1 MPVRR
6 RAPRRRLIPRGPAI
20 TPRGLAATP
29 HGPATTGPRRPA
41 RHDRPP
47 RPARAAQRGVGLSR
61 RPTLMV
67 ISVAAV
73 ALSLVA
79 SACGSKTNTAAGN
92 PASAASAG
100 VSGTLNWEW
109 ELPTSWDPVT
119 STAGWDVHVLGLVYA
134 SITALSP
141 SGDVKPGL
149 ASSWKYAAGGKSVTF
164 TLRPG
169 LKFTD
174 GAPLNAQAVEQNIH
188 RGQTQQNS
196 TIASELAV
204 ISKVV
209 VNSPVSFTLDLTQT
223 DYQVPYLL
231 AGKDGMLVS
240 PKAFKSV
247 TKIPT
252 NPVGAGPFK
261 LTSYVPDS
269 HADLVRNAG
278 YWDADQIHV
287 ANFTVQDITDPSQI
301 LAALESGQV
310 NVAYIAGNQV
320 AAAKAAGFKIAVIPS
335 EVVNELDIQTT
346 TKPFSNPD
354 VVKALNYAINRQA
367 IVQVQASGYG
377 TAAYQPFPKG
387 FVGYDASLASL
398 YPYNPQ
404 KAKSLLAAAGYP
416 HGIKITLDSVSI
428 DDAIAEQLQGQLAQ
442 AGIAATIKNVPLDT
456 ETQYLYIDKTLP
468 LTVDGTAGRTS
479 PVEMLDVLY
488 SQQGLMNVDGKTATT
503 PIAVSKAL
511 DNILTVPLTSAGY
524 AAALQNTVR
533 TAVLGEP
540 IHIWLYT
547 NPRIFAYSPKVSGI
561 PFDLVQQR
569 WEGVRVAS

>member
-1 MPVRR
+1 M
-6 RAPRRRLIPRGPAI
+6 L
-20 TPRGLAATP
+20 
-29 HGPATTGPRRPA
+29 
-41 RHDRPP
+41 
-47 RPARAAQRGVGLSR
+47 
-61 RPTLMV
+61 
-67 ISVAAV
+67 
-73 ALSLVA
+73 A
-79 SACGSKTNTAAGN
+79 SACSASSSTAGD

-100 VSGTLNWEW
+100 VSGTINWEW

-134 SITALSP
+134 SITTLSP

-149 ASSWKYAAGGKSVTF
+149 ASSWKYGPDGKSVTF

-174 GAPLNAQAVEQNIH
+174 GTPLNAEAVKANIA
-188 RGQTQQNS
+188 RAQTQQNS
-196 TIASELAV
+196 TISSELAV
-204 ISKVV
+204 ISKVI
-209 VNSPVSFTLDLTQT
+209 VNSPVSFTLDLAQT

-231 AGKDGMLVS
+231 AGKDGMMVS
-240 PKAFKSV
+240 PAAFKNA

-252 NPVGAGPFK
+252 NPAGAGPFK

-269 HADLVRNAG
+269 HADLVRNPG
-278 YWDADQIHV
+278 YWDAGAIHV
-287 ANFTVQDITDPSQI
+287 ANFTVQDITEPSQI
-301 LAALESGQV
+301 MAALQAGQV

-346 TKPFSNPD
+346 ARPFNNPD
-354 VVKALNYAINRQA
+354 VLEAINYAINRQA
-367 IVQVQASGYG
+367 IVQVQAAGYG
-377 TAAYQPFPKG
+377 TPAYQPFPKG
-387 FVGYDASLASL
+387 FVGYDPSLANL
-398 YPYNPQ
+398 YPYDPA
-404 KAKSLLAAAGYP
+404 KAKKLLAAAGYP
-416 HGIKITLDSVSI
+416 HGIKITLDSVST
-428 DDAIAEQLQGQLAQ
+428 DDPVAEQIQGQLAQ
-442 AGIAATIKNVPLDT
+442 AGITATIKDVPIDT

-468 LTVDGTAGRTS
+468 FTVDGTAGRTS

-503 PIAVSKAL
+503 PIGVSRAL
-511 DNILTVPLTSAGY
+511 DTILTVPLDSPGY

-540 IHIWLYT
+540 VHIWLYT

>member
-6 RAPRRRLIPRGPAI
+6 REARRI
-20 TPRGLAATP
+20 T
-29 HGPATTGPRRPA
+29 
-41 RHDRPP
+41 
-47 RPARAAQRGVGLSR
+47 
-61 RPTLMV
+61 
-67 ISVAAV
+67 
-73 ALSLVA
+73 LSLIIFVTATVLAMLA
-79 SACGSKTNTAAGN
+79 SACSSGPSSSTTS
-92 PASAASAG
+92 ASAAAAG

-134 SITALSP
+134 SITTLDPA
-141 SGDVKPGL
+141 GDVKPGL
-149 ASSWKYAAGGKSVTF
+149 ASSWKYGADGKSVTF

-174 GAPLNAQAVEQNIH
+174 GTALNAAAVKANIV

-196 TIASELAV
+196 TIASELSV
-204 ISKVV
+204 VSKVV
-209 VNSPVSFTLDLTQT
+209 VNSPLSFTLDLTQT

-231 AGKDGMLVS
+231 AGKDGMMVS
-240 PKAFKSV
+240 PAAFKSV

-269 HADLVRNAG
+269 HADLIRNAG
-278 YWDADQIHV
+278 YWDASAIHI
-287 ANFTVQDITDPSQI
+287 ANFTVQDITEPSQI
-301 LAALESGQV
+301 LAALQSGQV

-346 TKPFSNPD
+346 TKPFTSPD
-354 VVKALNYAINRQA
+354 VVEAINYAINRQA

-377 TAAYQPFPKG
+377 TPAYQPFPKG
-387 FVGYDASLASL
+387 FVGYDPSLGNL
-398 YPYNPQ
+398 YPYDPA
-404 KAKSLLAAAGYP
+404 KAKKLLAAAGYP
-416 HGIKITLDSVSI
+416 HGIKITLDSVSE
-428 DDAIAEQLQGQLAQ
+428 DDPIAEQIQGQLAE
-442 AGIAATIKNVPLDT
+442 AGITATIKDVPVDT

-468 LTVDGTAGRTS
+468 LTIDGTAGRTS

-488 SQQGLMNVDGKTATT
+488 SQQGLMNVDGKSSTT
-503 PIAVSKAL
+503 PITVSKAL
-511 DNILTVPLTSAGY
+511 DNILTVPLNSPGY
-524 AAALQNTVR
+524 AAALQQVVH

-547 NPRIFAYSPKVSGI
+547 NPRIFAYSPKVTGI

-569 WEGVRVAS
+569 WEGVKVAS